1 MFSYIRREALKSWK
15 TRNGSKATYSKLIK
29 IFELARYKS
38 YADEV
43 RRIAQLSDSEAD
55 DSGGSREEQ
64 SQVKQPQ
71 AYPASK
77 IQALSR
83 LPPAMP
89 KPTEIYMMVDKE
101 NFPKGN

>member
-1 MFSYIRREALKSWK
+1 M
-15 TRNGSKATYSKLIK
+15 IK
-29 IFELARYKS
+29 IFERARYKS

-43 RRIAQLSDSEAD
+43 RKIAQLSDSEAD
-55 DSGGSREEQ
+55 DSGGSGEEE

-77 IQALSR
+77 IQALSQ

-89 KPTEIYMMVDKE
+89 KPTEIYMMIDEE
-101 NFPKGN
+101 NLPKGMQELVKHCPKLHIMA